1 LDSAHFHRMRK
12 VTIYHICKAIKRN
25 KIKIMHLLPQIF
37 FVFLVENNKTE
48 KQQGHAY
55 GKRK

>member
-1 LDSAHFHRMRK
+1 MRK